1 VNKKVLAMVLVGG
14 RGTRL
19 HPITKRKAKPAVT
32 FGGKY
37 KLIDFVL
44 SNLTNAA
51 ISTVGVITQY
61 EPHSLMDYI
70 EHGSSWDLDI
80 LSGGIRFLTPYTS
93 YEGDR
98 WQKGTA
104 HAIRQHL
111 RFIDQHDPEY
121 VLVLS
126 GDHVYKMDYNA
137 MIDAH
142 EKSGADFTIATFTP
156 HDTLSRYGVLQV
168 DDAHRVA
175 NFEEK
180 PENPKGDSASM
191 GVYVF
196 NKNVLKE
203 ILSGELF
210 DDFDFGHDIIPKA
223 LEEGYKIGAYHFA
236 GYFRDVGTVESLFDA
251 NMDLLDHPEQLS
263 LNDTKTLP
271 VYTRSSDLPPHHI
284 MDEGSVTN
292 ALIGDG
298 CMVMGTVKHSIL
310 SQNIVVKNK
319 SDIRDSLL
327 FDNVTIGEEA
337 TLRNVIVLEGTVVL
351 PKTKLDFDEVTV
363 IDNEALWKLG
373 DGQDEQ

>member
-1 VNKKVLAMVLVGG
+1 VNKNVLAMVLVGG

-51 ISTVGVITQY
+51 IHTVGVITQY

-121 VLVLS
+121 VLILS
-126 GDHVYKMDYNA
+126 GDHVYKMDYNFL
-137 MIDAH
+137 IDHH
-142 EKSGADFTIATFTP
+142 EKSGADFTIAAFTP
-156 HDTLSRYGVLQV
+156 HDSLSRYGVLEV
-168 DDAHRVA
+168 DAADRVIR
-175 NFEEK
+175 FEEK
-180 PENPKGDSASM
+180 PDNPKGDYASM
-191 GVYVF
+191 GIYVF
-196 NKNVLKE
+196 NRDALKN

-210 DDFDFGHDIIPKA
+210 EEFDFGHDIIPKA
-223 LEEGYKIGAYHFA
+223 LLEGYTISAYHFQ
-236 GYFRDVGTVESLFDA
+236 GYFRDVGTVKSLYEA
-251 NMDLLDHPEQLS
+251 NMDLLDHPEYLA
-263 LNDTKTLP
+263 LNDGKSLP

-284 MDEGSVTN
+284 MEVDMVKNS
-292 ALIGDG
+292 LIGDG
-298 CMVMGTVKHSIL
+298 CMIMGKVDHSVL
-310 SQNIVVKNK
+310 SQNIVVKNGAEV
-319 SDIRDSLL
+319 SDSLL
-327 FDNVTIGEEA
+327 FDNVTVGENA
-337 TLRNVIVLEGTVVL
+337 RLQNVVVMEGTVVL
-351 PKTKLDFDEVTV
+351 PKTQLVFDEVTV

-373 DGQDEQ
+373 GGQDEQ

>member
-1 VNKKVLAMVLVGG
+1 MNKNVLAMVLVGG

-51 ISTVGVITQY
+51 IHTVGVITQY

-121 VLVLS
+121 VLILS
-126 GDHVYKMDYNA
+126 GDHVYKMDYNFL
-137 MIDAH
+137 IDHH
-142 EKSGADFTIATFTP
+142 EKSGADFTIAAFTP
-156 HDTLSRYGVLQV
+156 HDSLSRYGVLEV
-168 DDAHRVA
+168 DAADRVIR
-175 NFEEK
+175 FEEK
-180 PENPKGDSASM
+180 PDNPKGDYASM
-191 GVYVF
+191 GIYVF
-196 NKNVLKE
+196 NRDALKN

-210 DDFDFGHDIIPKA
+210 EEFDFGHDIIPKA
-223 LEEGYKIGAYHFA
+223 LLEGYTISAYHFQ
-236 GYFRDVGTVESLFDA
+236 GYFRDVGTVKSLYEA
-251 NMDLLDHPEQLS
+251 NMDLLDHPEYLA
-263 LNDTKTLP
+263 LNDGKSLP

-284 MDEGSVTN
+284 MEVDMVKNS
-292 ALIGDG
+292 LIGDG
-298 CMVMGTVKHSIL
+298 CMIMGKVDHSVL
-310 SQNIVVKNK
+310 SQNIVVKNGAEV
-319 SDIRDSLL
+319 SDSLL
-327 FDNVTIGEEA
+327 FDNVTVGENA
-337 TLRNVIVLEGTVVL
+337 RLQNVVVMEGTVVL
-351 PKTKLDFDEVTV
+351 PKTQLVFDEVTV

-373 DGQDEQ
+373 GGQDEQ